1 MAATMPPPSAAHQ
14 LQVSPASYV
23 FNNNTTSCRQWSY
36 RRGSTAGDGSDR
48 RVRLVSGRAF
58 ADGIDVP
65 RCPFFL
71 ARRAA
76 WRARRSCRGDP
87 TIRADRRAGGF
98 ADDKDAAWFSGRC
111 KDGHATGTS
120 PHRARVC
127 AYVRACV
134 CLACTRWVWRS
145 VAVL

>member
-65 RCPFFL
+65 SSRGAQRGDREDRGAEILRSGPTG
-71 ARRAA
+71 
-76 WRARRSCRGDP
+76 WRADLRMTRTRRDFPGAARTDTRPG
-87 TIRADRRAGGF
+87 RARIVRECV
-98 ADDKDAAWFSGRC
+98 RTC
-111 KDGHATGTS
+111 
-120 PHRARVC
+120 ARVC
-127 AYVRACV
+127 VFGVYALGGTVGGGAYR
-134 CLACTRWVWRS
+134 
-145 VAVL
+145 